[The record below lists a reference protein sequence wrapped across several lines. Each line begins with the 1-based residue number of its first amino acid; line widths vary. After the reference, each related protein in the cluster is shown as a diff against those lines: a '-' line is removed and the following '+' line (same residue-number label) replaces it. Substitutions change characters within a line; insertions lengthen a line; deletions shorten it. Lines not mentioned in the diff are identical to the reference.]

1 MRNMKSIL
9 TTMLLVAGSL
19 LSFSGTLIAQ
29 PGADAI
35 TGEWLNANQD
45 RRIQF
50 LKAKDGSYYAR
61 ISWLKTAT
69 DPEYKSGQVVIK
81 DLVFKDGSYND
92 GKAFS
97 PENGGWVKCTAKLK
111 DQQTL
116 AVTGHKYFLSKTRV
130 YTRFK

>member
-1 MRNMKSIL
+1 MTSIL
-9 TTMLLVAGSL
+9 TSMLLLAGL
-19 LSFSGTLIAQ
+19 LTSFTSPVIAQ
-29 PGADAI
+29 PVPDAI

-50 LKAKDGSYYAR
+50 LKAKEGTYYAR
-61 ISWLKTAT
+61 ISWLKSAR
-69 DPEYKSGQVVIK
+69 DPEYKAGQIVIK
-81 DLVFKDGSYND
+81 DLVFKDGVYKD

-97 PENGGWVKCTAKLK
+97 PENGGWVNCSAKLK
-111 DQQTL
+111 DHQTL

>member
-1 MRNMKSIL
+1 MKSIL
-9 TTMLLVAGSL
+9 TSMLLAMGL
-19 LSFSGTLIAQ
+19 LLGFSGTLIAQ
-29 PGADAI
+29 QEPDAI

-50 LKAKDGSYYAR
+50 LKANDGSYYAR
-61 ISWLKTAT
+61 ISWLKSAR
-69 DPEYKSGQVVIK
+69 DPEYKPGQVVIK
-81 DLVFKDGSYND
+81 DLVFKDGSYKD
-92 GKAFS
+92 GKAYS

-111 DQQTL
+111 DHQTL